1 MEMMLTAHLV
11 MASLPDSDQ
20 FLQDIA
26 EEFRGHFEISHCTL
40 QLERDLGSSFGWS
53 GL

>member
-1 MEMMLTAHLV
+1 MLTAYLV

-20 FLQDIA
+20 LQDIA
-26 EEFRGHFEISHCTL
+26 EELREHFEITHCTL
-40 QLERDLGSSFGWS
+40 QLERDLGSSFDCS